1 MCSLYLRLMYQ
12 NIIIYHKMYVVRDRI
27 AKLIFLDTV
36 QYLKFITR
44 YQDLEAAELEKKKK
58 KRVQ

>member
-1 MCSLYLRLMYQ
+1 
-12 NIIIYHKMYVVRDRI
+12 MYVVRDRI